1 MWEYLARRVGQSL
14 LALFLVSIVSFALI
28 HAAPG
33 GPITMMEAPN
43 VSQAA
48 LQQQIKNLG
57 LDQPVH
63 IQYVKWLG
71 RMVTGDFGNTFAWK
85 QPVANQL
92 WPSMKNTLILMTAS
106 FLLTKLIAI
115 PWGIMTST
123 KPYGFSDNLAAAIGY
138 AGFAMPAFWFGLL
151 LQMLFASKLGWLP
164 LSDMRTIGA
173 ESSTLDL
180 IRHMIM
186 PVVTLTIGGLAS
198 YLKFSRSSM
207 MDVLSQDYVRTA
219 RAKGVVERKVIFKHA
234 LRNAL
239 IPIITIIGLDLPS
252 LVGGAALT
260 ERVFNWPGMGR
271 LFVEYAFGREYNG
284 LMAITLVGATVV
296 ILGNLL
302 ADIVYA
308 LVDPRVRLGGK
319 GVSQA

>member
-1 MWEYLARRVGQSL
+1 MWEFLARRVGQSL
-14 LALFLVSIVSFALI
+14 LALFLVSVVSFALI

-48 LQQQIKNLG
+48 LQQKIKNLG
-57 LDQPVH
+57 LDQPIPV
-63 IQYVKWLG
+63 QYVKWLG
-71 RMVTGDFGNTFAWK
+71 RMVTGDFGDTFAWN

-92 WPSMKNTLILMTAS
+92 WPSLKNTLILMSVA
-106 FLLTKLIAI
+106 FVIEKLISI

-123 KPYGFSDNLAAAIGY
+123 KPYGISDNLAAVIGY
-138 AGFAMPAFWFGLL
+138 IGFALPTFWFGMLM
-151 LQMLFASKLGWLP
+151 QMLFASKLGWLP

-173 ESSTLDL
+173 ENSTLDL
-180 IRHMIM
+180 IRHMVL
-186 PVVTLTIGGLAS
+186 PVFTLTIGSLAG
-198 YLKFSRSSM
+198 YLKYTRSSM
-207 MDVLSQDYVRTA
+207 MEVLSQDYVRTA
-219 RAKGVVERKVIFKHA
+219 RAKGVVERKVVFKHA

-239 IPIITIIGLDLPS
+239 IPIITLLGLELSS
-252 LVGGAALT
+252 LVTGAALT

-284 LMAITLVGATVV
+284 LMAITVLTAAVV

-302 ADIVYA
+302 ADILYA
-308 LVDPRVRLGGK
+308 VVDPRVRLGGK
-319 GVSQA
+319 GAAN